1 MSKDLSE
8 LDKLIKESEAAIQR
22 LDDVQK
28 AQHNAPLL
36 ERIRR
41 HLHKNSPHLLNVL
54 MAGTVLA
61 VALGRL
67 DQKHKHEAEKEQ
79 LAAEQRRLEKELSA
93 AEGRAAAM
101 RSSTEQLVAALE
113 EAAEG
118 RGRKDLPA
126 LVRQQLADWRARAS
140 GAAPGAATPQAAA
153 SEGGGDGSSSGGGAT
168 IMI

>member
-28 AQHNAPLL
+28 ARHNTPLL
-36 ERIRR
+36 ERMRR

-67 DQKHKHEAEKEQ
+67 DQKQKHQAEKERLEEEQRKLGQQ
-79 LAAEQRRLEKELSA
+79 LAA
-93 AEGRAAAM
+93 AEGHVAALH
-101 RSSTEQLVAALE
+101 SSTEQLVAALE
-113 EAAEG
+113 QAAEG
-118 RGRKDLPA
+118 RGRNDLPA
-126 LVRQQLADWRARAS
+126 LVRQQLADWRARVS
-140 GAAPGAATPQAAA
+140 GAAPKAAA
-153 SEGGGDGSSSGGGAT
+153 GAGGGDASGGNASSSSGGK